1 MDAILPQHSNPEYER
16 IYEDWGKWNT
26 LHAVNLDS
34 ELEREE
40 SSVHWSI
47 FFVDVFFFLNTTLKN
62 QRKGSGLFHGYMK
75 RGSGV
80 HCHGNMKRSG
90 LKRG

>member
-40 SSVHWSI
+40 SLSVHWSV
-47 FFVDVFFFLNTTLKN
+47 FFVVFFFNTTLKN
-62 QRKGSGLFHGYMK
+62 QRKGSGLFHGNMKGGGHK
-75 RGSGV
+75 RG
-80 HCHGNMKRSG
+80 
-90 LKRG
+90 

>member
-40 SSVHWSI
+40 SLSVHWSV
-47 FFVDVFFFLNTTLKN
+47 FFVVVFFFLTPPYKI
-62 QRKGSGLFHGYMK
+62 RERGLVCFMGT
-75 RGSGV
+75 
-80 HCHGNMKRSG
+80 
-90 LKRG
+90 

>member
-40 SSVHWSI
+40 SLSVHWSV
-47 FFVDVFFFLNTTLKN
+47 FFVVFFFQHHPKKSE
-62 QRKGSGLFHGYMK
+62 KGVGFVSWEHE
-75 RGSGV
+75 RRWS
-80 HCHGNMKRSG
+80 
-90 LKRG
+90 